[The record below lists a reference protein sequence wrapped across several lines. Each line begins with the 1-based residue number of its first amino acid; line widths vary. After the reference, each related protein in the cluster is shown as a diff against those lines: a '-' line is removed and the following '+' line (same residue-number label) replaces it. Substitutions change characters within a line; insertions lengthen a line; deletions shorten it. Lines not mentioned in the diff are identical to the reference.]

1 MAKPDLKSYRDRMD
15 KSVASL
21 KEDYAA
27 LGANLARRG
36 IDIDAITRKVAEF
49 FVAVPSWGVGTG
61 GTRFARF
68 PGAGEPRGI
77 FDKLDDC
84 ACAYKG
90 LIAEAKEIKA
100 EETALA
106 ARRKA
111 KENEAARLASYID
124 HCLKDSAGDG
134 VKPEKFETARN
145 VLSYRASE
153 AVDVPD
159 VESVVLWIQ
168 AHEGEAVGGVAVDQ
182 RAQGLHL
189 GGDASCQ
196 VRQACDEAHGN
207 S

>member
-1 MAKPDLKSYRDRMD
+1 MTLYEISATMQQFL
-15 KSVASL
+15 
-21 KEDYAA
+21 AA
-27 LGANLARRG
+27 V
-36 IDIDAITRKVAEF
+36 D
-49 FVAVPSWGVGTG
+49 
-61 GTRFARF
+61 
-68 PGAGEPRGI
+68 AGEIPEEAFADTLEGLEGLLA
-77 FDKLDDC
+77 DKLDDC

-100 EETALA
+100 EEAALA

-124 HCLKDSAGDG
+124 HCLKDSAGEG

-168 AHEGEAVGGVAVDQ
+168 AHEGEAVGGVAVD
-182 RAQGLHL
+182 ADKLLKWKEPELSKTEIKAALKAGLVIPGATVKRSFNL
-189 GGDASCQ
+189 Q
-196 VRQACDEAHGN
+196 IK
-207 S
+207 